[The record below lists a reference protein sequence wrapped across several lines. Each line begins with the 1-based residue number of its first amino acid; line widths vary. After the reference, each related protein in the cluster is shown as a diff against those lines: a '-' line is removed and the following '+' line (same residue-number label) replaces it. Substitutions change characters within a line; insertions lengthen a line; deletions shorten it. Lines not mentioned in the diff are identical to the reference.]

1 MRRLIWV
8 ALCAPFLLAACQSG
22 GGGGGWAERE
32 CRERLPNAS
41 EAEIRACAERQYRFQ
56 RAIQQRGGGP

>member
-8 ALCAPFLLAACQSG
+8 GLCAPFLLAACQS

-41 EAEIRACAERQYRFQ
+41 EAEIRACAERQYSFQ
-56 RAIQQRGGGP
+56 RAIQRQGGGP

>member
-1 MRRLIWV
+1 MRRLIWLV
-8 ALCAPFLLAACQSG
+8 LCAPFLLAACQS

-41 EAEIRACAERQYRFQ
+41 AAEIRACAEREYRLDRARQYRP
-56 RAIQQRGGGP
+56 GGP

>member
-41 EAEIRACAERQYRFQ
+41 EAEIRACTERAYR
-56 RAIQQRGGGP
+56 RARAQEYRPRGP